1 MSSSYHGTMRT
12 TKDKWIVETY
22 ISDVLFFAFPERP
35 LGGTILFLALE
46 QSGFIFGLQQL
57 D

>member
-1 MSSSYHGTMRT
+1 MRT